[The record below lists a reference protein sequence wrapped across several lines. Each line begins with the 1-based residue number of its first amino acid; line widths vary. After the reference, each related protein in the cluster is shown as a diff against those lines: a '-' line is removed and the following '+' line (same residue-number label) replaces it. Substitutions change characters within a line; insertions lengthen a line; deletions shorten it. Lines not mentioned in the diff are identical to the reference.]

1 MQQLFDID
9 TLNSAYVHI
18 LQRQS
23 LKLFGVGQN
32 EIEIHGNKATL
43 TGRVRSW
50 SEKNDAENATWKAQ
64 GITSIENKL
73 IVDSEVYSYQFD

>member
-1 MQQLFDID
+1 MDAEKV
-9 TLNSAYVHI
+9 N
-18 LQRQS
+18 
-23 LKLFGVGQN
+23 
-32 EIEIHGNKATL
+32 IEIHGNKATL

-73 IVDSEVYSYQFD
+73 IVDSEVYSY